1 MLINQKHAYNN
12 PTLNESND
20 VQVNIRNLFLMS
32 QDKVVDNCHL
42 SKDSNRI
49 EYQKGIV
56 SQESGY

>member
-12 PTLNESND
+12 RNLNESND
-20 VQVNIRNLFLMS
+20 VQVNIRNLLLMS

>member
-1 MLINQKHAYNN
+1 MY
-12 PTLNESND
+12 ESND